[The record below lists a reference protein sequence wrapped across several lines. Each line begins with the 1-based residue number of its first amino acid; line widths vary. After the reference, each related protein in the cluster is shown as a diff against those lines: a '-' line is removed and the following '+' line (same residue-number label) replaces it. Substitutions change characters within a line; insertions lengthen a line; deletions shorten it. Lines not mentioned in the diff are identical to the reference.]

1 MNSKIA
7 NYNKQQLK
15 GQLECMGLKGDETI
29 LIHSSMKA
37 IGAVDGGAD
46 TVLDVWMEYFKNGL
60 LLLPT
65 HTWKTVNAD
74 NPVYNPYTTPSCVG
88 LLTNMFMKR
97 DGVIRSLHPTHSMS
111 GYGKNAAEYLAGE
124 EYNNTPCTPGGCY
137 DRLKEV
143 GGKVLLVGVGHERNT
158 YIHSVEEVLNV
169 PNRLSDMPM
178 ELVIELQEQSN
189 NSGKLPRYNRDDG
202 WKTHINSGEI
212 YIDNNETHI
221 NSDKIHIDNDGMY
234 CADNGKCSNGNE
246 EISGQYNNRLYRKV
260 YVRKHYN
267 AQQPHISEDFAK
279 LNQIFLDSGVVRKVK
294 FGDADSLLC
303 DAKGMFNIVRQ
314 VIAPDPESIV
324 TKDTLSMPEY

>member
-1 MNSKIA
+1 MNSKIG

-15 GQLECMGLKGDETI
+15 GQLESMGLKGDETI

-46 TVLDVWMEYFKNGL
+46 TVLDAWMEYFKDGL

-124 EYNNTPCTPGGCY
+124 EYNNTPGGCY

-178 ELVIELQEQSN
+178 ELVIELQEESN
-189 NSGKLPRYNRDDG
+189 NSGKLPPYNRDDG
-202 WKTHINSGEI
+202 WKKHT
-212 YIDNNETHI
+212 DN
-221 NSDKIHIDNDGMY
+221 KL
-234 CADNGKCSNGNE
+234 C
-246 EISGQYNNRLYRKV
+246 RKV

-314 VIAPDPESIV
+314 VIAPDPECIV

>member
-15 GQLECMGLKGDETI
+15 DQLESMGLKGGETI

-37 IGAVDGGAD
+37 IGVVNGGAD

-178 ELVIELQEQSN
+178 ELVIELQEESN
-189 NSGKLPRYNRDDG
+189 NSGKLPPYNRDEG
-202 WKTHINSGEI
+202 WKTHT
-212 YIDNNETHI
+212 D
-221 NSDKIHIDNDGMY
+221 
-234 CADNGKCSNGNE
+234 
-246 EISGQYNNRLYRKV
+246 NRLYRKV

-267 AQQPHISEDFAK
+267 AQQPHISEDFVK

-314 VIAPDPESIV
+314 VIAPDPECIV

>member
-1 MNSKIA
+1 MNSKIG

-15 GQLECMGLKGDETI
+15 DQLESMGLKGDETI
-29 LIHSSMKA
+29 LIHSSMKS
-37 IGAVDGGAD
+37 IGEVDGGAD
-46 TVLDVWMEYFKNGL
+46 SVLDAWMEYFKDGL

-74 NPVYNPYTTPSCVG
+74 NPVYNPQTTPSCVG

-97 DGVIRSLHPTHSMS
+97 DGVIRSLHPTHSMA

-137 DRLKEV
+137 DRLKDA

-178 ELVIELQEQSN
+178 ELVIELLKEDEDN
-189 NSGKLPRYNRDDG
+189 KNKKLPYYNRADG
-202 WKTHINSGEI
+202 WKKCIDSNGG
-212 YIDNNETHI
+212 YDNN
-221 NSDKIHIDNDGMY
+221 NKL
-234 CADNGKCSNGNE
+234 C
-246 EISGQYNNRLYRKV
+246 RKV

-267 AQQPHISEDFAK
+267 AQQPHISEDFVK
-279 LNQIFLDSGVVRKVK
+279 LNQIFLDSGVVKKVK

-303 DAKGMFNIVRQ
+303 DAKGMFNVVRH
-314 VIAPDPESIV
+314 VIAPDPECIV

>member
-15 GQLECMGLKGDETI
+15 DQLESMGLKGDETI

-46 TVLDVWMEYFKNGL
+46 TVLDAWMEYFKDGL

-178 ELVIELQEQSN
+178 ELVIELQEESN
-189 NSGKLPRYNRDDG
+189 NSGKLPPYNRDDG
-202 WKTHINSGEI
+202 WKKHT
-212 YIDNNETHI
+212 DN
-221 NSDKIHIDNDGMY
+221 KL
-234 CADNGKCSNGNE
+234 C
-246 EISGQYNNRLYRKV
+246 RKV

-267 AQQPHISEDFAK
+267 AQQPHISEDFVK

-294 FGDADSLLC
+294 FGYADSLLC

-314 VIAPDPESIV
+314 VIAPDPECIV

>member
-15 GQLECMGLKGDETI
+15 GQLESMGLKGDETI

-97 DGVIRSLHPTHSMS
+97 EGVIRSLHPTHSMA

-178 ELVIELQEQSN
+178 ELVIELQEESN
-189 NSGKLPRYNRDDG
+189 NSGKLPPYNRDDG
-202 WKTHINSGEI
+202 WKKHT
-212 YIDNNETHI
+212 DN
-221 NSDKIHIDNDGMY
+221 KL
-234 CADNGKCSNGNE
+234 C
-246 EISGQYNNRLYRKV
+246 RKV

-267 AQQPHISEDFAK
+267 AQQPHISEDFVK
-279 LNQIFLDSGVVRKVK
+279 LNQIFLDSGVVKKVK

-303 DAKGMFNIVRQ
+303 DAKGMFNVVRH
-314 VIAPDPESIV
+314 VIAPDPECIV

>member
-1 MNSKIA
+1 MNSKIG

-15 GQLECMGLKGDETI
+15 DQLESMGLKGDETI

-46 TVLDVWMEYFKNGL
+46 TVLDAWMEYFKDGL

-178 ELVIELQEQSN
+178 ELVIELQEESN
-189 NSGKLPRYNRDDG
+189 NSGNLPPYNRDDG
-202 WKTHINSGEI
+202 WKKHT
-212 YIDNNETHI
+212 DN
-221 NSDKIHIDNDGMY
+221 K
-234 CADNGKCSNGNE
+234 
-246 EISGQYNNRLYRKV
+246 LYRKV

-267 AQQPHISEDFAK
+267 AKQPHISEDFVK

-314 VIAPDPESIV
+314 VIAPDPECIV

>member
-1 MNSKIA
+1 MNSKIG

-15 GQLECMGLKGDETI
+15 DQLESMGLKGDETI
-29 LIHSSMKA
+29 LIHSSMKS
-37 IGAVDGGAD
+37 IGEVDGGAD
-46 TVLDVWMEYFKNGL
+46 SVLDAWMEYFKDGL

-74 NPVYNPYTTPSCVG
+74 NPVYNPQTTPSCVG

-97 DGVIRSLHPTHSMS
+97 DGVIRSLHPTHSMA

-137 DRLKEV
+137 DRLKDV

-178 ELVIELQEQSN
+178 ELVIELLKEDEDN
-189 NSGKLPRYNRDDG
+189 KNKKLPHYNRADG
-202 WKTHINSGEI
+202 WKKCIDSNGG
-212 YIDNNETHI
+212 YDNN
-221 NSDKIHIDNDGMY
+221 NKL
-234 CADNGKCSNGNE
+234 C
-246 EISGQYNNRLYRKV
+246 RKV

-267 AQQPHISEDFAK
+267 AQQPHISEDFVK
-279 LNQIFLDSGVVRKVK
+279 LNQIFLDSGVVKNVK

-303 DAKGMFNIVRQ
+303 DAKGMFNVVRQ
-314 VIAPDPESIV
+314 VIAPDPECIV

>member
-15 GQLECMGLKGDETI
+15 GQLESMGLKGDETI
-29 LIHSSMKA
+29 LIHSSMKS
-37 IGAVDGGAD
+37 IGEVDGGAD
-46 TVLDVWMEYFKNGL
+46 TVLDAWMEYFKDGL

-74 NPVYNPYTTPSCVG
+74 NPVYNPQTTPSCVG

-97 DGVIRSLHPTHSMS
+97 DGVIRSLHPTHSMA

-137 DRLKEV
+137 DRLKDA

-178 ELVIELQEQSN
+178 ELVIELLKEDEDN
-189 NSGKLPRYNRDDG
+189 KNKKLPYYNMADG
-202 WKTHINSGEI
+202 WKKCIDSNGG
-212 YIDNNETHI
+212 YDNN
-221 NSDKIHIDNDGMY
+221 NKL
-234 CADNGKCSNGNE
+234 C
-246 EISGQYNNRLYRKV
+246 RKV

-267 AQQPHISEDFAK
+267 AQQPHISEDFVK
-279 LNQIFLDSGVVRKVK
+279 LNQIFLDSGVVKKVK

-303 DAKGMFNIVRQ
+303 DAKGMFNVVRQ
-314 VIAPDPESIV
+314 VIAPDPECIV

>member
-15 GQLECMGLKGDETI
+15 AQLESMGLKGDETI

-37 IGAVDGGAD
+37 IGAVNGGAD

-178 ELVIELQEQSN
+178 ELVIELQEESN
-189 NSGKLPRYNRDDG
+189 NSGKLPPYNRDDG
-202 WKTHINSGEI
+202 WKKHT
-212 YIDNNETHI
+212 D
-221 NSDKIHIDNDGMY
+221 
-234 CADNGKCSNGNE
+234 
-246 EISGQYNNRLYRKV
+246 NRLYRKV

-267 AQQPHISEDFAK
+267 AQQPHISEDFVK

-314 VIAPDPESIV
+314 VIAPDPECIV

>member
-1 MNSKIA
+1 MNSKIG

-15 GQLECMGLKGDETI
+15 DQLESMGLKGDETI

-46 TVLDVWMEYFKNGL
+46 TVLDAWMEYFKDGL

-178 ELVIELQEQSN
+178 ELVIELQEESN
-189 NSGKLPRYNRDDG
+189 NSGKLPPYNRDDG
-202 WKTHINSGEI
+202 WKKHT
-212 YIDNNETHI
+212 DN
-221 NSDKIHIDNDGMY
+221 KL
-234 CADNGKCSNGNE
+234 C
-246 EISGQYNNRLYRKV
+246 RKV

-267 AQQPHISEDFAK
+267 AQQPHISEDFVK
-279 LNQIFLDSGVVRKVK
+279 LNQIFLDRGVVRKVK
-294 FGDADSLLC
+294 FGNADSLLC

-314 VIAPDPESIV
+314 VIAPDPECIV

>member
-1 MNSKIA
+1 MNSKIG

-15 GQLECMGLKGDETI
+15 DQLESMGLKGDETI

-46 TVLDVWMEYFKNGL
+46 TVLDAWMEYFKDGL

-178 ELVIELQEQSN
+178 ELVIELQEESN
-189 NSGKLPRYNRDDG
+189 NSGKLPPYNRDEG
-202 WKTHINSGEI
+202 WKKHT
-212 YIDNNETHI
+212 DN
-221 NSDKIHIDNDGMY
+221 KV
-234 CADNGKCSNGNE
+234 C
-246 EISGQYNNRLYRKV
+246 RKV

-267 AQQPHISEDFAK
+267 AQQPHISEDFVK

-314 VIAPDPESIV
+314 VIAPDPGCIV

>member
-1 MNSKIA
+1 MNSKIG
-7 NYNKQQLK
+7 NYNKQQLQD
-15 GQLECMGLKGDETI
+15 QLESMGLKGDETI
-29 LIHSSMKA
+29 LIHSSMKS
-37 IGAVDGGAD
+37 IGEVDGGAD
-46 TVLDVWMEYFKNGL
+46 TVLDAWMEYFKDGL

-74 NPVYNPYTTPSCVG
+74 NPVYNPQTTPSCVG

-97 DGVIRSLHPTHSMS
+97 DGVIRSLHPTHSMA

-137 DRLKEV
+137 DRLKDA
-143 GGKVLLVGVGHERNT
+143 GGKVLLIGVGHERNT

-178 ELVIELQEQSN
+178 ELVIELLKEDEDN
-189 NSGKLPRYNRDDG
+189 KNKKLPYYNMADG
-202 WKTHINSGEI
+202 WKKCIDSNGG
-212 YIDNNETHI
+212 YDNN
-221 NSDKIHIDNDGMY
+221 NKL
-234 CADNGKCSNGNE
+234 C
-246 EISGQYNNRLYRKV
+246 RKV

-267 AQQPHISEDFAK
+267 AQQPHISEDFVK
-279 LNQIFLDSGVVRKVK
+279 LNQIFLDSGVVKNVK

-303 DAKGMFNIVRQ
+303 DAKGMFNVVRQ
-314 VIAPDPESIV
+314 VIAPDPECIV

>member
-1 MNSKIA
+1 MNSKIG

-15 GQLECMGLKGDETI
+15 DQLESMGLKGDETI
-29 LIHSSMKA
+29 LIHSSMKS
-37 IGAVDGGAD
+37 IGEVDGGAD
-46 TVLDVWMEYFKNGL
+46 AVLDAWMEYFKDGL

-74 NPVYNPYTTPSCVG
+74 NPVYNPQTTPSCVG

-97 DGVIRSLHPTHSMS
+97 DGVIRSLHPTHSMAS
-111 GYGKNAAEYLAGE
+111 YGKNAAEYLAGE

-137 DRLKEV
+137 DRLKDA

-178 ELVIELQEQSN
+178 ELVIELLKEDEDN
-189 NSGKLPRYNRDDG
+189 KNKKLPYYNRADG
-202 WKTHINSGEI
+202 WKKCIDSNGG
-212 YIDNNETHI
+212 YDNN
-221 NSDKIHIDNDGMY
+221 NKL
-234 CADNGKCSNGNE
+234 C
-246 EISGQYNNRLYRKV
+246 RKV

-267 AQQPHISEDFAK
+267 AQQPHISEDFVK
-279 LNQIFLDSGVVRKVK
+279 LNQIFLDSGVVKKVK

-303 DAKGMFNIVRQ
+303 DAKGMFNVVRH
-314 VIAPDPESIV
+314 VIAPDPECIV

>member
-15 GQLECMGLKGDETI
+15 DQLESMGLKGDETI

-46 TVLDVWMEYFKNGL
+46 TVLDAWMEYFKDGL

-178 ELVIELQEQSN
+178 ELVIELQEESN
-189 NSGKLPRYNRDDG
+189 NSGKLPPYNRDDG
-202 WKTHINSGEI
+202 WKKHT
-212 YIDNNETHI
+212 DN
-221 NSDKIHIDNDGMY
+221 KL
-234 CADNGKCSNGNE
+234 C
-246 EISGQYNNRLYRKV
+246 RKV

-267 AQQPHISEDFAK
+267 AQQPHISEDFVK
-279 LNQIFLDSGVVRKVK
+279 LNQIFLDRGVVRKVK

-314 VIAPDPESIV
+314 VIAPDPECIV

>member
-1 MNSKIA
+1 MNSKIG

-15 GQLECMGLKGDETI
+15 DQLESMGLKGDETI

-46 TVLDVWMEYFKNGL
+46 TVLDAWMEYFKDGL
-60 LLLPT
+60 FLLPT

-178 ELVIELQEQSN
+178 ELVIELQEESN
-189 NSGKLPRYNRDDG
+189 NSGKLPPYNRDEG
-202 WKTHINSGEI
+202 WKKHT
-212 YIDNNETHI
+212 DN
-221 NSDKIHIDNDGMY
+221 KL
-234 CADNGKCSNGNE
+234 C
-246 EISGQYNNRLYRKV
+246 RKV

-267 AQQPHISEDFAK
+267 AQQPHISEDFVK
-279 LNQIFLDSGVVRKVK
+279 LNQIFLDSGVVKKVK

-314 VIAPDPESIV
+314 VIAPEPECIV

>member
-1 MNSKIA
+1 MNSKID

-15 GQLECMGLKGDETI
+15 DQLESMGLKGDETI

-46 TVLDVWMEYFKNGL
+46 TVLDAWMEYFKDGL

-178 ELVIELQEQSN
+178 ELVIELQEESN
-189 NSGKLPRYNRDDG
+189 NSGKLPPYNRDDG
-202 WKTHINSGEI
+202 WKKHT
-212 YIDNNETHI
+212 DN
-221 NSDKIHIDNDGMY
+221 K
-234 CADNGKCSNGNE
+234 
-246 EISGQYNNRLYRKV
+246 LYRKV

-267 AQQPHISEDFAK
+267 AKQPHISEDFVK

-314 VIAPDPESIV
+314 VIAPDPECIV

>member
-15 GQLECMGLKGDETI
+15 AQLESMGLKGDETI
-29 LIHSSMKA
+29 LIHSSMKS
-37 IGAVDGGAD
+37 IGEVDGGAD
-46 TVLDVWMEYFKNGL
+46 SVLDAWMEYFKDGL

-74 NPVYNPYTTPSCVG
+74 NPVYNPQTTPSCVG

-97 DGVIRSLHPTHSMS
+97 DGVIRSLHPTHSMA
-111 GYGKNAAEYLAGE
+111 GYGKSAAEYLAGE

-137 DRLKEV
+137 DRLKDA

-178 ELVIELQEQSN
+178 ELVIELLKEDEDN
-189 NSGKLPRYNRDDG
+189 KNKKLPHYNRADG
-202 WKTHINSGEI
+202 WKKCIDSNGG
-212 YIDNNETHI
+212 YDNN
-221 NSDKIHIDNDGMY
+221 NKL
-234 CADNGKCSNGNE
+234 C
-246 EISGQYNNRLYRKV
+246 RKV

-267 AQQPHISEDFAK
+267 AQQPHISEDFVK
-279 LNQIFLDSGVVRKVK
+279 LNQIFLDSGVVKKVK

-303 DAKGMFNIVRQ
+303 DAKGMFNVVRQ
-314 VIAPDPESIV
+314 VIAPDPECIV

>member
-15 GQLECMGLKGDETI
+15 DQLESMGLKGGETI

-37 IGAVDGGAD
+37 IGVVNGGAD

-178 ELVIELQEQSN
+178 ELVIELQEESN
-189 NSGKLPRYNRDDG
+189 NSGKLPPYNRDNG
-202 WKTHINSGEI
+202 WKKHT
-212 YIDNNETHI
+212 D
-221 NSDKIHIDNDGMY
+221 
-234 CADNGKCSNGNE
+234 
-246 EISGQYNNRLYRKV
+246 NRLYRKV

-267 AQQPHISEDFAK
+267 AQQPHISEDFVK

-303 DAKGMFNIVRQ
+303 DAKGMFNVVRH
-314 VIAPDPESIV
+314 VIAPDPECIV

>member
-15 GQLECMGLKGDETI
+15 DQLESMGLKGGETI

-37 IGAVDGGAD
+37 IGVVNGGAD

-178 ELVIELQEQSN
+178 ELVIELQEESN
-189 NSGKLPRYNRDDG
+189 NSGKLPPYNRDEG
-202 WKTHINSGEI
+202 WKKHT
-212 YIDNNETHI
+212 DN
-221 NSDKIHIDNDGMY
+221 KL
-234 CADNGKCSNGNE
+234 C
-246 EISGQYNNRLYRKV
+246 RKV

-267 AQQPHISEDFAK
+267 AQQPHISEDFVK

-314 VIAPDPESIV
+314 VIAPDPGCIV

>member
-1 MNSKIA
+1 MNSKIG

-15 GQLECMGLKGDETI
+15 DQLESMGLKGDETI
-29 LIHSSMKA
+29 LIHSSMKS
-37 IGAVDGGAD
+37 IGEVDGGAD
-46 TVLDVWMEYFKNGL
+46 TVLDAWMEYFKDGL

-74 NPVYNPYTTPSCVG
+74 NPVYNPQTTPSCVG

-97 DGVIRSLHPTHSMS
+97 DGVIRSLHPTHSMA

-137 DRLKEV
+137 DRLKDA

-178 ELVIELQEQSN
+178 ELVIELLKEDEDN
-189 NSGKLPRYNRDDG
+189 KNKKLPHYNRADG
-202 WKTHINSGEI
+202 WKKCIDSNGG
-212 YIDNNETHI
+212 YDNN
-221 NSDKIHIDNDGMY
+221 NKL
-234 CADNGKCSNGNE
+234 C
-246 EISGQYNNRLYRKV
+246 RKV

-267 AQQPHISEDFAK
+267 AQQPHISDDFVK
-279 LNQIFLDSGVVRKVK
+279 LNQIFLDSGVVKKVK

-303 DAKGMFNIVRQ
+303 DAKGMFNVVRQ
-314 VIAPDPESIV
+314 VIAPDPECIV

>member
-15 GQLECMGLKGDETI
+15 GQLESMGLKGDETI

-46 TVLDVWMEYFKNGL
+46 TVLDAWMEYFKDGL

-178 ELVIELQEQSN
+178 ELVIELQEESN
-189 NSGKLPRYNRDDG
+189 NSGKLPPYNRDEG
-202 WKTHINSGEI
+202 WKKHT
-212 YIDNNETHI
+212 DN
-221 NSDKIHIDNDGMY
+221 K
-234 CADNGKCSNGNE
+234 
-246 EISGQYNNRLYRKV
+246 LYRKV

-267 AQQPHISEDFAK
+267 AKQPHISEDFVK

-314 VIAPDPESIV
+314 VIAPDPECIV

>member
-1 MNSKIA
+1 MNSKIG

-15 GQLECMGLKGDETI
+15 DQLESMGLKGDETI

-46 TVLDVWMEYFKNGL
+46 TVLDAWMEYFKDGL

-178 ELVIELQEQSN
+178 ELVIELQEESN
-189 NSGKLPRYNRDDG
+189 NSGKLPPYNRDDG
-202 WKTHINSGEI
+202 WKKHT
-212 YIDNNETHI
+212 DN
-221 NSDKIHIDNDGMY
+221 KL
-234 CADNGKCSNGNE
+234 C
-246 EISGQYNNRLYRKV
+246 RKV

-267 AQQPHISEDFAK
+267 AQQPHISEDFVK

-314 VIAPDPESIV
+314 VIAPDPGCIV

>member
-1 MNSKIA
+1 MNSKIG

-15 GQLECMGLKGDETI
+15 DQLESMGLKGDETI

-46 TVLDVWMEYFKNGL
+46 TVLDAWMEYFKDGL

-178 ELVIELQEQSN
+178 ELVIELQEESN
-189 NSGKLPRYNRDDG
+189 NSGKLPPYNRDEG
-202 WKTHINSGEI
+202 WKKHT
-212 YIDNNETHI
+212 DN
-221 NSDKIHIDNDGMY
+221 KL
-234 CADNGKCSNGNE
+234 C
-246 EISGQYNNRLYRKV
+246 RKV

-267 AQQPHISEDFAK
+267 AQQPHISEDFVK
-279 LNQIFLDSGVVRKVK
+279 LNQIFLDSGVVKKVK

-314 VIAPDPESIV
+314 VIAPDPECIV

>member
-1 MNSKIA
+1 MNSKIG

-15 GQLECMGLKGDETI
+15 NQLESMGLKGDETI

-111 GYGKNAAEYLAGE
+111 GYGKNAADYLAGE

-178 ELVIELQEQSN
+178 ELVIELQEESN
-189 NSGKLPRYNRDDG
+189 NSGKLPPYNRDDG
-202 WKTHINSGEI
+202 WKKHT
-212 YIDNNETHI
+212 DN
-221 NSDKIHIDNDGMY
+221 K
-234 CADNGKCSNGNE
+234 
-246 EISGQYNNRLYRKV
+246 LYRKV

-267 AQQPHISEDFAK
+267 AQQPHISEDFVK

-314 VIAPDPESIV
+314 VIAPDPECIV

>member
-1 MNSKIA
+1 MNSKIG

-15 GQLECMGLKGDETI
+15 DQLESMGLKGDETI

-46 TVLDVWMEYFKNGL
+46 TVLDAWMEYFKDGL

-178 ELVIELQEQSN
+178 ELVIELQEESN
-189 NSGKLPRYNRDDG
+189 NSGKLPPYNRDDG
-202 WKTHINSGEI
+202 WKKHT
-212 YIDNNETHI
+212 DN
-221 NSDKIHIDNDGMY
+221 KL
-234 CADNGKCSNGNE
+234 C
-246 EISGQYNNRLYRKV
+246 RKV

-267 AQQPHISEDFAK
+267 AQQPHISEDFVK

-314 VIAPDPESIV
+314 VIAPDPECIV

>member
-178 ELVIELQEQSN
+178 ELVIELQEESN
-189 NSGKLPRYNRDDG
+189 NSGKLPPYNRDDG
-202 WKTHINSGEI
+202 WKKHT
-212 YIDNNETHI
+212 DN
-221 NSDKIHIDNDGMY
+221 KL
-234 CADNGKCSNGNE
+234 C
-246 EISGQYNNRLYRKV
+246 RKV

-267 AQQPHISEDFAK
+267 AQQPHISEDFVK
-279 LNQIFLDSGVVRKVK
+279 LNKIFLDRGVVRKVK

-314 VIAPDPESIV
+314 VIAPDPECIV

>member
-1 MNSKIA
+1 MNSKIG

-15 GQLECMGLKGDETI
+15 DQLKSMGLKGDETI
-29 LIHSSMKA
+29 LIHSSMKS
-37 IGAVDGGAD
+37 IGEVDGGAD
-46 TVLDVWMEYFKNGL
+46 TVLDAWMEYFKDGL

-74 NPVYNPYTTPSCVG
+74 NPVYNPQTTPSCVG

-97 DGVIRSLHPTHSMS
+97 DGVIRSLHPTHSMA

-137 DRLKEV
+137 DRLKDA

-178 ELVIELQEQSN
+178 ELVIELPKE
-189 NSGKLPRYNRDDG
+189 D
-202 WKTHINSGEI
+202 E
-212 YIDNNETHI
+212 DNN
-221 NSDKIHIDNDGMY
+221 NK
-234 CADNGKCSNGNE
+234 
-246 EISGQYNNRLYRKV
+246 LYRKV

-267 AQQPHISEDFAK
+267 AQQPHISEDFVK
-279 LNQIFLDSGVVRKVK
+279 LNQIFLDSGVVKNVK

-303 DAKGMFNIVRQ
+303 DAKGMFNVVRH
-314 VIAPDPESIV
+314 VIAPDQSVLLLRIHYRCQSI
-324 TKDTLSMPEY
+324 KLDISFI

>member
-1 MNSKIA
+1 MNSKIG

-15 GQLECMGLKGDETI
+15 DQLESMGLKGDETI

-37 IGAVDGGAD
+37 IGVVDGGAD
-46 TVLDVWMEYFKNGL
+46 TVLDAWMEYFKDGL

-178 ELVIELQEQSN
+178 ELVIELQEESN
-189 NSGKLPRYNRDDG
+189 NSGKLPPYNRDDG
-202 WKTHINSGEI
+202 WKKHT
-212 YIDNNETHI
+212 DN
-221 NSDKIHIDNDGMY
+221 KL
-234 CADNGKCSNGNE
+234 C
-246 EISGQYNNRLYRKV
+246 RKV

-267 AQQPHISEDFAK
+267 AQQPHISEDFVK
-279 LNQIFLDSGVVRKVK
+279 LNKIFLDRGVVRKVK

-314 VIAPDPESIV
+314 VIAPDPECIV

>member
-1 MNSKIA
+1 MIKYEQQIA

-178 ELVIELQEQSN
+178 ELVIELQEESN
-189 NSGKLPRYNRDDG
+189 NSGKLPPYNRDDG
-202 WKTHINSGEI
+202 WKKHT
-212 YIDNNETHI
+212 DN
-221 NSDKIHIDNDGMY
+221 KL
-234 CADNGKCSNGNE
+234 C
-246 EISGQYNNRLYRKV
+246 RKV

-267 AQQPHISEDFAK
+267 AQQPHISEDFVK
-279 LNQIFLDSGVVRKVK
+279 LNKIFLDRGVVRKVK

-314 VIAPDPESIV
+314 VIAPDPECIV

>member
-1 MNSKIA
+1 MNSKIG

-15 GQLECMGLKGDETI
+15 DQLESMGLKGDETI

-37 IGAVDGGAD
+37 IGAVNGGAD

-178 ELVIELQEQSN
+178 ELVIELQEESN
-189 NSGKLPRYNRDDG
+189 NSGKLPPYNRDDG
-202 WKTHINSGEI
+202 WKKHT
-212 YIDNNETHI
+212 DN
-221 NSDKIHIDNDGMY
+221 KL
-234 CADNGKCSNGNE
+234 C
-246 EISGQYNNRLYRKV
+246 RKV

-267 AQQPHISEDFAK
+267 AQQPHISEDFVK

-314 VIAPDPESIV
+314 VIAPDPECIV

>member
-15 GQLECMGLKGDETI
+15 DQLESMGLKGDETI

-46 TVLDVWMEYFKNGL
+46 TVLDAWMEYFKDGL

-178 ELVIELQEQSN
+178 ELVIELQEESN
-189 NSGKLPRYNRDDG
+189 NSGKLPPYNRDDG
-202 WKTHINSGEI
+202 WKKHT
-212 YIDNNETHI
+212 DN
-221 NSDKIHIDNDGMY
+221 KL
-234 CADNGKCSNGNE
+234 C
-246 EISGQYNNRLYRKV
+246 RKV

-267 AQQPHISEDFAK
+267 AQQPHISEDFVK
-279 LNQIFLDSGVVRKVK
+279 LNQIFLDSGVVKKVK

-314 VIAPDPESIV
+314 VIAPDPECIV

>member
-1 MNSKIA
+1 MNSKIG

-15 GQLECMGLKGDETI
+15 NQLESMGLKGDETI

-178 ELVIELQEQSN
+178 ELVIELQEESN
-189 NSGKLPRYNRDDG
+189 NSGKLPPYNRDEG
-202 WKTHINSGEI
+202 WKKHT
-212 YIDNNETHI
+212 DN
-221 NSDKIHIDNDGMY
+221 KL
-234 CADNGKCSNGNE
+234 C
-246 EISGQYNNRLYRKV
+246 RKV

-267 AQQPHISEDFAK
+267 AQQPHISEDFVK

-314 VIAPDPESIV
+314 VIAPDPGCIV

>member
-15 GQLECMGLKGDETI
+15 DQLKSMGLKGDETI

-46 TVLDVWMEYFKNGL
+46 TVLDAWMEYFKDGL

-178 ELVIELQEQSN
+178 ELVIELQEESN
-189 NSGKLPRYNRDDG
+189 NSGKLPPYNRDEG
-202 WKTHINSGEI
+202 WKKHT
-212 YIDNNETHI
+212 DN
-221 NSDKIHIDNDGMY
+221 KL
-234 CADNGKCSNGNE
+234 C
-246 EISGQYNNRLYRKV
+246 RKV

-267 AQQPHISEDFAK
+267 AQQPHISEDFVK
-279 LNQIFLDSGVVRKVK
+279 LNQIFLDSGVVKKVK

-314 VIAPDPESIV
+314 VIAPDPECIV